1 MGARVLRKREE
12 RQGIYMKRK
21 VISALLA
28 CTLLAG
34 SAVPALAAG
43 ETAAGQTPA
52 GIGAEAP
59 ALKVRQMGVL
69 AVKKAV
75 QEDNSTV
82 RILRKN
88 ASAIEDAAGGSSFGS
103 ASVSPGATYSELAD
117 TLEKILESGTLDGDT
132 KKAYE
137 AQITALRGNAENM
150 NLSVSVQYQSALAM
164 LSQLDDQAYQLRR
177 QADSIANQMAM
188 AAQNLL
194 YTMETLDC
202 QMESLKNGIATL
214 DRNLAVMKV
223 QRSRGMI
230 GQLQLDTVE
239 NQRVQLVNS
248 QQTLANMR
256 EQIGLSLSQL
266 CGLDAD
272 TLVEPSTLVMPYEGE
287 YEGELDRINA
297 KTGLENAKKNS
308 FDIWSRRVS
317 LRAAQNVYDKNISGT
332 AEAVKAAEDQLAV
345 TQESVETAYATVIQN
360 MKDSRVSLTA
370 AQNALT
376 QAQDDL
382 RLASVKYK
390 LGTMSRL
397 SYQSAEDAVKTA
409 EINVRLAELTVAQ
422 NYTACQWAEQGV
434 LTLPTGV

>member
-1 MGARVLRKREE
+1 
-12 RQGIYMKRK
+12 MKRK
-21 VISALLA
+21 LISALLA
-28 CTLLAG
+28 CALLAG
-34 SAVPALAAG
+34 
-43 ETAAGQTPA
+43 TAAPAFAAEDTADTAAKTPA

-59 ALKVRQMGVL
+59 ALKVRQMGLL
-69 AVKKAV
+69 AVQKAV
-75 QEDNSTV
+75 TENNSTV
-82 RILRKN
+82 RMLRKN
-88 ASAIEDAAGGSSFGS
+88 ASAIESATSGSSSMGS
-103 ASVSPGATYSELAD
+103 TASPGAMYSKLAD
-117 TLEKILESGTLDGDT
+117 TLQGIINDGKLSDDM
-132 KKAYE
+132 KKTYE
-137 AQITALRGNAENM
+137 AQIEALRANAD
-150 NLSVSVQYQSALAM
+150 NLNFSVSSQMQSAMAM

-177 QADSIANQMAM
+177 QADSIANQMAKT
-188 AAQNLL
+188 AQDLL
-194 YTMETLDC
+194 YTMETMDY
-202 QMESLKNGIATL
+202 QMENLKNGIATL
-214 DRNLAVMKV
+214 DRNLAVLRV

-230 GQLQLDTVE
+230 GQLQLETVE
-239 NQRVQLVNS
+239 NQRIQLVNS

-272 TLVEPSTLVMPYEGE
+272 TLVEPSTLIMP

-345 TQESVETAYATVIQN
+345 TQESVEAAYATVIQN

-370 AQNALT
+370 AKNALT

>member
-21 VISALLA
+21 LISALLA

-34 SAVPALAAG
+34 SAVPAFAAG
-43 ETAAGQTPA
+43 ETAAAQTPA

-59 ALKVRQMGVL
+59 ALKVRQMGLL

-82 RILRKN
+82 RMLRKN
-88 ASAIEDAAGGSSFGS
+88 ASAIEDATSGSSSGS
-103 ASVSPGATYSELAD
+103 ASLNPGAVYSDLAD
-117 TLEKILESGTLDGDT
+117 ALENILESGTLDEDT

-137 AQITALRGNAENM
+137 AQIIALRGNAENM
-150 NLSVSVQYQSALAM
+150 NLSLTVQYQSALAM
-164 LSQLDDQAYQLRR
+164 ISQLDDQAYQLRK
-177 QADSIANQMAM
+177 QADSIADQMAM
-188 AAQNLL
+188 TAQNLL
-194 YTMETLDC
+194 YTMETLDY
-202 QMESLKNGIATL
+202 QMESLKNGLTTL
-214 DRNLAVMKV
+214 DRNIAVMKV

-256 EQIGLSLSQL
+256 EQIGLTLSQL

-272 TLVEPSTLVMPYEGE
+272 TLVEPSTLTMPYEGD
-287 YEGELDRINA
+287 LDRVDA

-308 FDIWSRRVS
+308 FDIWSKRMS
-317 LRAAQNVYDKNISGT
+317 LRSAQNAYDKNISGT

-360 MKDSRVSLTA
+360 LKDSRVSLTA
-370 AQNALT
+370 AKNALT
-376 QAQDDL
+376 QAQDDF
-382 RLASVKYK
+382 RLASVQYK

-397 SYQSAEDAVKTA
+397 NYQSAEDAVKTA
-409 EINVRLAELTVAQ
+409 EINVKLAELTVAQ
-422 NYTACQWAEQGV
+422 SYTACQWAEQGV

>member
-1 MGARVLRKREE
+1 MR
-12 RQGIYMKRK
+12 
-21 VISALLA
+21 
-28 CTLLAG
+28 
-34 SAVPALAAG
+34 AA
-43 ETAAGQTPA
+43 
-52 GIGAEAP
+52 
-59 ALKVRQMGVL
+59 
-69 AVKKAV
+69 
-75 QEDNSTV
+75 
-82 RILRKN
+82 
-88 ASAIEDAAGGSSFGS
+88 
-103 ASVSPGATYSELAD
+103 YSELAD
-117 TLEKILESGTLDGDT
+117 TLEKILETGTLDGDT

-137 AQITALRGNAENM
+137 AQIIALRGNAENM

-239 NQRVQLVNS
+239 NQRIQLVNS

-287 YEGELDRINA
+287 LDRINA

-317 LRAAQNVYDKNISGT
+317 LRAAQNVYDKDISGT

-345 TQESVETAYATVIQN
+345 TQESV
-360 MKDSRVSLTA
+360 
-370 AQNALT
+370 
-376 QAQDDL
+376 
-382 RLASVKYK
+382 
-390 LGTMSRL
+390 
-397 SYQSAEDAVKTA
+397 
-409 EINVRLAELTVAQ
+409 
-422 NYTACQWAEQGV
+422 
-434 LTLPTGV
+434 